1 MTVAP
6 TITRDVVYASL
17 EQDLHCDL
25 YEPPGEA
32 RGVLIMLHG
41 GGWRVG
47 SRAAV
52 EHLGERAA
60 ARGWWGVG
68 AQYRLLPE
76 APWPAQVHDVKRVV
90 RWAHASTDR
99 FGEAAGRVAL
109 LGLSAGGH
117 LALMA
122 GGTAGTDAFLL
133 PEAAP
138 DDRERPD
145 AVVSFYPPVHIDDI
159 DASRLGVEGDGLTAA
174 SPLAHVSDRFPPTL
188 LLHGTGD
195 TMVPYAW
202 SIEFFEALTAR
213 GVPADL
219 RLYARAQHDFQRLP
233 ELTDLLCDDIVNF
246 LDRHLVQRAA
256 FDAHLAEADRSW
268 RERSEQRAAERE

>member
-1 MTVAP
+1 MTAAP
-6 TITRDVVYASL
+6 TIMRDVVYASL

-25 YEPPGEA
+25 YEPSDEA

-76 APWPAQVHDVKRVV
+76 APWPAQVQDVKRVV
-90 RWAHASTDR
+90 RWAHTSTDR

-109 LGLSAGGH
+109 LGLSAGAH

-122 GGTAGTDAFLL
+122 GGTGGTDAFPL

-138 DDRERPD
+138 DESERPD
-145 AVVSFYPPVHIDDI
+145 AVVSFYPPAHIDEI
-159 DASRLGVEGDGLTAA
+159 DARHLGVESGERESA
-174 SPLAHVSDRFPPTL
+174 SPFTHLSDRYPPTL
-188 LLHGTGD
+188 LLHGSGD
-195 TMVPYAW
+195 TMVPYGW
-202 SIEFFEALTAR
+202 SVELFEAITAL

-233 ELTDLLCDDIVNF
+233 ELTDLVCDDIVNF
-246 LDRHLVQRAA
+246 LDRHLVQREA

-268 RERSEQRAAERE
+268 RERSAQRTAEQG